1 MVAAE
6 QWSVNLNGADGSRTV
21 NSGRCFTTC
30 CTVRPQACITEYSA
44 ASETLAP
51 LFLSPYNVKR
61 GLPLHFQSEHRARPS
76 QPRVARRF
84 REVFVQGQLGQ
95 RLVADLIREIAHKNA
110 SGLLRLSRA
119 KAIKALFF
127 DSGVPV
133 YAISNLSHEQLEAR
147 LVETGLA
154 TEEQID
160 HARRQADKPYRIPST
175 LVEMGLLTDTQM
187 RKLVRDLVME
197 IIRSLFEWTEGDYG
211 FDPKIRAAHDVTLE
225 MTTADI
231 LLEGGRHVAGIP
243 KVADSLAPPEGVVVP
258 AQTRTVSLESGK
270 LAPMESYVLSR
281 IESATSIGEV
291 GSLTGVPELDAH
303 RSVCALVAAGF
314 LKVAGRET
322 DASSEE
328 QEIDA
333 EAMER
338 LVEDVERRLHFY
350 ASADHYEVLGL
361 SRQSTTAEIK
371 ASYYHLAK
379 KLHPD
384 RHHHSEQNEL
394 RSQLETLFAHI
405 TQAYD
410 TLTDPAQRAAY
421 DARIGR
427 SPNHQPAAPT
437 KFSRGVKIE
446 AASAQRHV
454 PTQSNGSGERN
465 ATISG
470 AASSE
475 PQPQASSESATAEA
489 PQATLTTISNPA
501 QTAEQYY
508 NQGRAFFEKKH
519 YHGAVHMLREAIKL
533 DPSRAPYHFH
543 LGMALVRNPRTRH
556 EAEVHLT
563 KAAELDP
570 YNAQIR
576 IRLGQ
581 LYKEV
586 GLAKKSDNYFRE
598 ALSLDPNNRV
608 AKLEVQANAK
618 GLVAQARS
626 IWKSDVGGFAKKI
639 FKK

>member
-1 MVAAE
+1 
-6 QWSVNLNGADGSRTV
+6 
-21 NSGRCFTTC
+21 
-30 CTVRPQACITEYSA
+30 
-44 ASETLAP
+44 
-51 LFLSPYNVKR
+51 
-61 GLPLHFQSEHRARPS
+61 
-76 QPRVARRF
+76 
-84 REVFVQGQLGQ
+84 
-95 RLVADLIREIAHKNA
+95 
-110 SGLLRLSRA
+110 
-119 KAIKALFF
+119 
-127 DSGVPV
+127 
-133 YAISNLSHEQLEAR
+133 
-147 LVETGLA
+147 
-154 TEEQID
+154 
-160 HARRQADKPYRIPST
+160 
-175 LVEMGLLTDTQM
+175 M

-243 KVADSLAPPEGVVVP
+243 KVADSLAPPDGVVLP
-258 AQTRTVSLESGK
+258 AKTRAAVSLDSGK

-303 RSVCALVAAGF
+303 KSVCALVAAGF
-314 LKVAGRET
+314 LKVAGREP

-333 EAMER
+333 ESMER

-350 ASADHYEVLGL
+350 AAADHYEVLGL
-361 SRQSTTAEIK
+361 SRQSTTAEVK

-384 RHHHSEQNEL
+384 RHHHSEHNEL

-410 TLTDPAQRAAY
+410 TLTDPVQRAAY
-421 DARIGR
+421 DERLKR
-427 SPNHQPAAPT
+427 SPNQQAGSPI
-437 KFSRGVKIE
+437 KVSRGVKVE
-446 AASAQRHV
+446 AASAQRLV
-454 PTQSNGSGERN
+454 PAGSSNGSGELN
-465 ATISG
+465 ATISRLTSG
-470 AASSE
+470 E
-475 PQPQASSESATAEA
+475 TQPQAGESPTDEA
-489 PQATLTTISNPA
+489 PQTTLTAISHPA
-501 QTAEQYY
+501 QTAEQFY
-508 NQGRAFFEKKH
+508 NQGRALFEKKH
-519 YHGAVHMLREAIKL
+519 YHGAVHMLREAVKL
-533 DPSRAPYHFH
+533 DPSRAPFHFH

-556 EAEVHLT
+556 EAEVHLAR
-563 KAAELDP
+563 AAELDP
-570 YNAQIR
+570 YNVQIR

-586 GLAKKSDNYFRE
+586 GLAKKSVNYFRE
-598 ALSLDPNNRV
+598 ALSLDPENRV

-618 GLVAQARS
+618 GLVSQARS

>member
-1 MVAAE
+1 
-6 QWSVNLNGADGSRTV
+6 
-21 NSGRCFTTC
+21 
-30 CTVRPQACITEYSA
+30 
-44 ASETLAP
+44 
-51 LFLSPYNVKR
+51 
-61 GLPLHFQSEHRARPS
+61 
-76 QPRVARRF
+76 
-84 REVFVQGQLGQ
+84 VQGQLGQ

-127 DSGVPV
+127 ELGVPV
-133 YAISNLSHEQLEAR
+133 YAISNLSHEQFETR
-147 LVETGLA
+147 LVESGLA
-154 TEEQID
+154 TQSQID
-160 HARRQADKPYRIPST
+160 HARRKADKPYRIPST
-175 LVEMGLLTDTQM
+175 LVDMGVLEDTQM
-187 RKLVRDLVME
+187 RALVRDLVMV
-197 IIRSLFEWTEGDYG
+197 IIRSLFEWTDGDYV

-231 LLEGGRHVAGIP
+231 LLEGGRHAAGIP
-243 KVADSLAPPEGVVVP
+243 KVADTLAPPEGVVVP
-258 AQTRTVSLESGK
+258 AKTRTLSLDAGR

-291 GSLTGVPELDAH
+291 GSLTGVPEVDAH

-314 LKVAGRET
+314 LKVAGRESDT
-322 DASSEE
+322 CSEE

-333 EAMER
+333 ESMER

-350 ASADHYEVLGL
+350 AAADHYEVLGL

-421 DARIGR
+421 DERIKR
-427 SPNHQPAAPT
+427 SSIHQPASPI

-446 AASAQRHV
+446 AASAQRHL
-454 PTQSNGSGERN
+454 PAGQSNGSGELG
-465 ATISG
+465 ATIPRSASG
-470 AASSE
+470 ETE
-475 PQPQASSESATAEA
+475 PQAAAESANGEA
-489 PQATLTTISNPA
+489 AHSTLTAISNPA
-501 QTAEQYY
+501 QTAEQFY
-508 NQGRAFFEKKH
+508 NQGRALFEKKH
-519 YHGAVHMLREAIKL
+519 YHGAVHMLREAVKL
-533 DPSRAPYHFH
+533 DPSRAPFHFH

-556 EAEVHLT
+556 EAEVHLN

-570 YNAQIR
+570 YNVQIR

-586 GLAKKSDNYFRE
+586 GLAKKSINYFRE
-598 ALSLDPNNRV
+598 ALSLDPENRV
-608 AKLEVQANAK
+608 AKLEIQANAK
-618 GLVAQARS
+618 GLVSQARS
-626 IWKSDVGGFAKKI
+626 IWKSDVGGLAKKI

>member
-1 MVAAE
+1 M
-6 QWSVNLNGADGSRTV
+6 
-21 NSGRCFTTC
+21 
-30 CTVRPQACITEYSA
+30 
-44 ASETLAP
+44 
-51 LFLSPYNVKR
+51 
-61 GLPLHFQSEHRARPS
+61 
-76 QPRVARRF
+76 
-84 REVFVQGQLGQ
+84 QGQLGQ
-95 RLVADLIREIAHKNA
+95 RLVADLICEIAHKNA

-133 YAISNLSHEQLEAR
+133 YAISNLSHEQIEAR
-147 LVETGLA
+147 LIEAGLA
-154 TEEQID
+154 THEQID
-160 HARRQADKPYRIPST
+160 HARQQADKPYRIPST
-175 LVEMGLLTDTQM
+175 LVEMGVLADSQM

-197 IIRSLFEWTEGDYG
+197 IIRSLFEWTEGDYV

-225 MTTADI
+225 MTTADV

-243 KVADSLAPPEGVVVP
+243 KIADSLAPPDGVVVP
-258 AQTRTVSLESGK
+258 AKTRTVNLDSGK

-281 IESATSIGEV
+281 IESATSISEV
-291 GSLTGVPELDAH
+291 GSLTGVPESDAH

-333 EAMER
+333 EATER
-338 LVEDVERRLHFY
+338 LLEDVVRRLHFY
-350 ASADHYEVLGL
+350 AAADHYEVLGL
-361 SRQSTTAEIK
+361 FRQATTAEIK
-371 ASYYHLAK
+371 ASYYQLAK

-384 RHHHSEQNEL
+384 RHHHSERSEL

-421 DARIGR
+421 DERIKR
-427 SPNHQPAAPT
+427 SPNHQAASPI
-437 KFSRGVKIE
+437 KVSRGVKIE

-454 PTQSNGSGERN
+454 PAGQSNGSGELN
-465 ATISG
+465 ATISRS
-470 AASSE
+470 ASSE
-475 PQPQASSESATAEA
+475 PQSQASAESATAEA
-489 PQATLTTISNPA
+489 PQATRTAMSNPA
-501 QTAEQYY
+501 QAAEQFY
-508 NQGRAFFEKKH
+508 NQGRALFEKKH
-519 YHGAVHMLREAIKL
+519 YHGAVHLLREAVKL
-533 DPSRAPYHFH
+533 DPSRAPFHFH

-556 EAEVHLT
+556 EAEEHLS

-576 IRLGQ
+576 VRLGL

-586 GLAKKSDNYFRE
+586 GLAKKSNNYFRE
-598 ALSLDPNNRV
+598 ALSLDPDNRV
-608 AKLEVQANAK
+608 AKLEVQASAK
-618 GLVAQARS
+618 GLAAQAKS

>member
-1 MVAAE
+1 M
-6 QWSVNLNGADGSRTV
+6 
-21 NSGRCFTTC
+21 
-30 CTVRPQACITEYSA
+30 
-44 ASETLAP
+44 
-51 LFLSPYNVKR
+51 
-61 GLPLHFQSEHRARPS
+61 
-76 QPRVARRF
+76 
-84 REVFVQGQLGQ
+84 QGQLGQ

-110 SGLLRLSRA
+110 SGLLRLSKA

-133 YAISNLSHEQLEAR
+133 YAISNLSHEQLETR
-147 LVETGLA
+147 LVEAGLA
-154 TEEQID
+154 TQEQID

-175 LVEMGLLTDTQM
+175 LVEMGVLADTQM
-187 RKLVRDLVME
+187 RTLVRNLVME
-197 IIRSLFEWTEGDYG
+197 IIRSLFEWTEGDYV

-243 KVADSLAPPEGVVVP
+243 KIADSLAPHDGVVV
-258 AQTRTVSLESGK
+258 AAKTRAISLDSGK

-291 GSLTGVPELDAH
+291 GSLTGVPESDAH
-303 RSVCALVAAGF
+303 KSVCALVAAGF

-322 DASSEE
+322 DVSSEE

-338 LVEDVERRLHFY
+338 LLEDVVRRLHFY
-350 ASADHYEVLGL
+350 AAADHYEVLGL
-361 SRQSTTAEIK
+361 SRQATTAEIK
-371 ASYYHLAK
+371 ASYYQLAK

-384 RHHHSEQNEL
+384 RHHNSEQGEL

-421 DARIGR
+421 DERIKR
-427 SPNHQPAAPT
+427 SPNHQPASPI
-437 KFSRGVKIE
+437 KVSRGVKVE
-446 AASAQRHV
+446 AAPAQRQV
-454 PTQSNGSGERN
+454 AAGQLNGSGELN
-465 ATISG
+465 GTISR
-470 AASSE
+470 AESSE
-475 PQPQASSESATAEA
+475 PQPQASAESATADA
-489 PQATLTTISNPA
+489 PQATRTAISNPA
-501 QTAEQYY
+501 QVAEQFY
-508 NQGRAFFEKKH
+508 NQGRALFEKKH
-519 YHGAVHMLREAIKL
+519 YHGAVHMLREAVKL

-570 YNAQIR
+570 YNVQIR
-576 IRLGQ
+576 VRLGQ

-586 GLAKKSDNYFRE
+586 GLPKKSNNFFRE
-598 ALSLDPNNRV
+598 ALSLDPDNRV
-608 AKLEVQANAK
+608 AKLEVQASAK

-626 IWKSDVGGFAKKI
+626 IWKSDVGGLAKKI

>member
-1 MVAAE
+1 M
-6 QWSVNLNGADGSRTV
+6 
-21 NSGRCFTTC
+21 
-30 CTVRPQACITEYSA
+30 
-44 ASETLAP
+44 
-51 LFLSPYNVKR
+51 
-61 GLPLHFQSEHRARPS
+61 
-76 QPRVARRF
+76 
-84 REVFVQGQLGQ
+84 
-95 RLVADLIREIAHKNA
+95 IREIAHKNA

-127 DSGVPV
+127 ESGVPV
-133 YAISNLSHEQLEAR
+133 YAISNLSHEQLETR
-147 LVETGLA
+147 LVESRLA
-154 TEEQID
+154 TQNQID

-175 LVEMGLLTDTQM
+175 LVEMGVLTDTQM

-243 KVADSLAPPEGVVVP
+243 KVADSLAPLEGVVVP
-258 AQTRTVSLESGK
+258 AKTRTVSLDSGK

-291 GSLTGVPELDAH
+291 GSLSGVPELDAH

-333 EAMER
+333 ESMER

-350 ASADHYEVLGL
+350 AAADHYEVLGI
-361 SRQSTTAEIK
+361 SRQSTMAEIK

-384 RHHHSEQNEL
+384 RHHHSEQTEL

-421 DARIGR
+421 DERIKR
-427 SPNHQPAAPT
+427 SPNHQPASPI
-437 KFSRGVKIE
+437 KVSRGVKIE

-454 PTQSNGSGERN
+454 PAGPSNGSGELS
-465 ATISG
+465 APISRSTSG
-470 AASSE
+470 E
-475 PQPQASSESATAEA
+475 TQPQAAAEIPTGELPQTTVTAV
-489 PQATLTTISNPA
+489 SNPA
-501 QTAEQYY
+501 QTAEQFY
-508 NQGRAFFEKKH
+508 NQGRALFEKKH
-519 YHGAVHMLREAIKL
+519 YHGAVHMLREAVKL
-533 DPSRAPYHFH
+533 DPSRAPFHFH

-556 EAEVHLT
+556 EAEVHLAR
-563 KAAELDP
+563 AAELDP
-570 YNAQIR
+570 YNVQIR

-586 GLAKKSDNYFRE
+586 GLTKKSINYFRE
-598 ALSLDPNNRV
+598 ALSLDPDNRV

-626 IWKSDVGGFAKKI
+626 IWRSDVGGFAKKI

>member
-1 MVAAE
+1 M
-6 QWSVNLNGADGSRTV
+6 
-21 NSGRCFTTC
+21 
-30 CTVRPQACITEYSA
+30 
-44 ASETLAP
+44 
-51 LFLSPYNVKR
+51 
-61 GLPLHFQSEHRARPS
+61 
-76 QPRVARRF
+76 
-84 REVFVQGQLGQ
+84 QGQLGQ
-95 RLVADLIREIAHKNA
+95 RLVADLICEIAHKNA

-133 YAISNLSHEQLEAR
+133 YAISNLSHEQLETR
-147 LVETGLA
+147 LIEAALA
-154 TEEQID
+154 TQEQMD

-175 LVEMGLLTDTQM
+175 LVEMGVLADSQM
-187 RKLVRDLVME
+187 RTLVRDLVME
-197 IIRSLFEWTEGDYG
+197 IIRSLFVWTEGDYV

-243 KVADSLAPPEGVVVP
+243 KIADSLAPPDGVVVP
-258 AQTRTVSLESGK
+258 AKRTVNLDSGK

-281 IESATSIGEV
+281 IESATSISEV
-291 GSLTGVPELDAH
+291 GSLTGVPESDAH
-303 RSVCALVAAGF
+303 RSVCALVTAGF

-322 DASSEE
+322 DVSSEE

-338 LVEDVERRLHFY
+338 LLEDVVRRLHFY
-350 ASADHYEVLGL
+350 GAADHYEVLGL
-361 SRQSTTAEIK
+361 SRQATTAEIK
-371 ASYYHLAK
+371 ASYYQLAK

-384 RHHHSEQNEL
+384 RHHHSEQSEL
-394 RSQLETLFAHI
+394 RGQLETLFAHI

-421 DARIGR
+421 DERIKR
-427 SPNHQPAAPT
+427 SPNHQPASPI
-437 KFSRGVKIE
+437 KVSRGVKVE
-446 AASAQRHV
+446 AASAPRHV
-454 PTQSNGSGERN
+454 PAGQSNGSGELN
-465 ATISG
+465 ATITR

-475 PQPQASSESATAEA
+475 PQSQASAESATAEA
-489 PQATLTTISNPA
+489 PQATRTAISNPA
-501 QTAEQYY
+501 QAAEQFY
-508 NQGRAFFEKKH
+508 NQGRALFEKKH
-519 YHGAVHMLREAIKL
+519 YHGAVHLLREAVKL

-556 EAEVHLT
+556 EAEAHLS

-576 IRLGQ
+576 VRLGL

-586 GLAKKSDNYFRE
+586 GLAKKSNSYFRE
-598 ALSLDPNNRV
+598 ALSLDPDNRV
-608 AKLEVQANAK
+608 AKLEVQAGAK
-618 GLVAQARS
+618 GLAAQAKS